1 VSAAQASGLTRRQGG
16 ARRGEATE
24 QTLFGA
30 VLQWVPGGQTELILT
45 IITLLI
51 ADLAVLWSVE
61 TALSGG
67 ERSAPRLLVSFIGGG
82 LLASFELRRLLT
94 RASEATNKALSELVR
109 RVLLGVDKL
118 DLRGMERLG
127 VDRVHRLIT
136 LESPLVAQAGLP
148 IAAATRYAT
157 RAGAAT
163 IYLLVIAPQIA
174 AFTVLILG
182 LVGALR
188 YSGWTLAAQGLEAC
202 RVWRGRLTATMVA
215 LSRGITQVLLHRP
228 RGDALIDET
237 RAMSEGLG
245 EQQRQVGRIAL
256 QNEAVAGVLLYGL
269 IALIAT
275 ALGAFDAV
283 LAAKV
288 LIVVFFVLRAIN
300 QLINHLSTLE
310 RASVAY
316 QGLRALEAE
325 VVTAVQTRRIA
336 PAWPPI
342 DAFQSIGLREVTF
355 VYDAA
360 DGYTFGPVDLTVR
373 RGEVLFITGPNGS
386 GKSTALKLFLGLYP
400 PLGGSLLL
408 NGAPIPS
415 PAPQAWRDLF
425 SVVLS
430 DFVLFERLLGLDVP
444 AERANELLRW
454 LGLDEKVQVEN
465 GRFSTLELST
475 GQRKRLAMVVA
486 LLQDRE
492 VFVFDEWA
500 ADQDP
505 EFREAY
511 YHRILPDLKR
521 RGKTVICVTHD
532 DQFFHLADRR
542 VIIEGGRVRP

>member
-1 VSAAQASGLTRRQGG
+1 MSSAQASGLSRRQGG
-16 ARRGEATE
+16 ALRDEATE

-45 IITLLI
+45 IITLMI

-67 ERSAPRLLVSFIGGG
+67 DRSAPGLMVSFIGGG

-109 RVLLGVDKL
+109 RILLGVDKL
-118 DLRGMERLG
+118 DLRGVERLG

-157 RAGAAT
+157 RGAAAA
-163 IYLLVIAPQIA
+163 IYLFVVEPQVA
-174 AFTVLILG
+174 AVTALFLG

-202 RVWRGRLTATMVA
+202 RALRGRLTATM
-215 LSRGITQVLLHRP
+215 LSLSKGITQVLLHRP
-228 RGDALIDET
+228 RGDALIEEL
-237 RAMSEGLG
+237 RAASERLG
-245 EQQRQVGRIAL
+245 EQQRQVERVVL
-256 QNEAVAGVLLYGL
+256 QNEAVASVLLYGL
-269 IALIAT
+269 IALIST
-275 ALGAFDAV
+275 ALAALDAT

-288 LIVVFFVLRAIN
+288 LVVVFFVLRAIN
-300 QLINHLSTLE
+300 QLISHLSTLE
-310 RASVAY
+310 KASVAY
-316 QGLRALEAE
+316 LGLRGLEAE
-325 VVTAVQTRRIA
+325 VMTAVSARRIE
-336 PAWPPI
+336 PEWPSI
-342 DAFQSIGLREVTF
+342 KTFQSIGLQGVTF

-360 DGYTFGPVDLTVR
+360 DGYTFGPVDLTVT

-386 GKSTALKLFLGLYP
+386 GKSTALKLMLGLYP
-400 PLGGSLLL
+400 PLGGSLML

-444 AERANELLRW
+444 AERANELLSW
-454 LGLDEKVQVEN
+454 LGLDEKVRVED

-492 VFVFDEWA
+492 IFVFDEWA